1 MGTTTLKFCNKS
13 LATNLISLGLILI
26 GWLTPPEYYK
36 EQILATGYFAFSGAV
51 TNWLAIYMLF
61 EKVPFLYGSGVIPT
75 RFEEFKA
82 SIKRIIMEQFFS
94 PANIERFLRSEEQKS
109 ARLINLEPLL
119 KLIDYDKMFDS
130 VAESVM
136 HTKFGSMLS
145 LFGGASALESLRA
158 PFTEKVADA
167 LGSLTRNESFN
178 KAIEASIDNQSL
190 NRDVIR
196 YAENLIDQRLQEIT
210 PQAVKKMVE
219 DIIREHLGWLV
230 VWGGVFGAL
239 IGVLVSLID

>member
-1 MGTTTLKFCNKS
+1 MGIITLKFCNKS
-13 LATNLISLGLILI
+13 LATNLISLGFIII
-26 GWLTPPEYYK
+26 GWIIPAEYFK
-36 EQILATGYFAFSGAV
+36 EQILATGYFAFSGAI
-51 TNWLAIYMLF
+51 TNWLAIHMLF

-75 RFEEFKA
+75 RFEEFKT

-94 PANIERFLRSEEQKS
+94 PTNIERFLRSEEQKS

-130 VAESVM
+130 VAEAVM
-136 HTKFGSMLS
+136 NTKFGSMLS
-145 LFGGASALESLRA
+145 LFGGASTLESLRA
-158 PFTEKVADA
+158 PFTEKVSGT
-167 LGSLTRNESFN
+167 LSSLTRNESFN

-210 PQAVKKMVE
+210 PQVVKKMVG

-230 VWGGVFGAL
+230 VWGGVFGAV